1 MHRRAATVAAALALG
16 GCAAPRAVTVT
27 GSGPVTLSVGD
38 TLVVALPSNPSTGYR
53 WALDRAPAAV
63 VLEPHGEATYVP
75 DPARAPMP
83 GAGGTE
89 TFRYVA
95 GAVGKTR
102 LVLVYRRSWEPEDPT
117 ARRVTVEVSVREH

>member
-1 MHRRAATVAAALALG
+1 MHRRAATVAAVVALA

-38 TLVVALPSNPSTGYR
+38 TLVVTLPSNPSTGYR
-53 WALDRAPAAV
+53 WALDSAPSPV
-63 VLEPHGEATYVP
+63 LLEPHGEATYVP
-75 DPARAPMP
+75 DPARTPRP

-95 GAVGKTR
+95 GAVGGTR
-102 LVLVYRRSWEPEDPT
+102 AVLVYRRSWEAEDPT
-117 ARRVTVEVSVREH
+117 APRVTVEVTVR